1 MDNLEAKAMQTSIS
15 GFRSRNTENSS
26 DLCDPK
32 RERFFDAHPLG
43 EIVRG
48 LVFSSVLWGL
58 LAVGVY
64 TVYAM
69 VLGVR

>member
-1 MDNLEAKAMQTSIS
+1 MQVSTF
-15 GFRSRNTENSS
+15 GLRGRNRETGPGQWRG
-26 DLCDPK
+26 D
-32 RERFFDAHPLG
+32 RERFFDAHPPG

-58 LAVGVY
+58 LAAGVY

-69 VLGVR
+69 VLGVH

>member
-1 MDNLEAKAMQTSIS
+1 MQTSMLVS
-15 GFRSRNTENSS
+15 WRSRS
-26 DLCDPK
+26 
-32 RERFFDAHPLG
+32 RESKPEYSWTPRTVSFFDKHPVG

-64 TVYAM
+64 AVYSM
-69 VLGVR
+69 VLGAR

>member
-1 MDNLEAKAMQTSIS
+1 MQIS
-15 GFRSRNTENSS
+15 TLGWRGRNTENRPDQWNNRQES
-26 DLCDPK
+26 
-32 RERFFDAHPLG
+32 FFDAHPLG

-48 LVFSSVLWGL
+48 LLFSSVLWGL

-69 VLGVR
+69 VLGIK

>member
-1 MDNLEAKAMQTSIS
+1 MQTSTLGWRDRNSETGS
-15 GFRSRNTENSS
+15 GQWNG
-26 DLCDPK
+26 K
-32 RERFFDAHPLG
+32 RKSFFEAHPLG

-58 LAVGVY
+58 LAAGVY

-69 VLGVR
+69 VLGTR

>member
-1 MDNLEAKAMQTSIS
+1 MQIS
-15 GFRSRNTENSS
+15 TFGLRGRNRESGPGQWS
-26 DLCDPK
+26 DK
-32 RERFFDAHPLG
+32 RESFFDAHPLG

-69 VLGVR
+69 VLGVH

>member
-1 MDNLEAKAMQTSIS
+1 MQTSTLLS
-15 GFRSRNTENSS
+15 WRSRSNEARPEFSWNRKQS
-26 DLCDPK
+26 
-32 RERFFDAHPLG
+32 FFEKHQIG

-64 TVYAM
+64 AVYAM
-69 VLGVR
+69 VLGGS

>member
-1 MDNLEAKAMQTSIS
+1 MQTTGMVNWRIRRQEVRP
-15 GFRSRNTENSS
+15 GVWERRSS
-26 DLCDPK
+26 
-32 RERFFDAHPLG
+32 FFDAHPVG

-48 LVFSSVLWGL
+48 IFFSSVLWGL

-69 VLGVR
+69 VLGTH

>member
-1 MDNLEAKAMQTSIS
+1 MQTSTLLS
-15 GFRSRNTENSS
+15 WRSRSQEVKPEFSWNRKESF
-26 DLCDPK
+26 LEK
-32 RERFFDAHPLG
+32 HQVG
-43 EIVRG
+43 EILRG

-64 TVYAM
+64 AVYSM

>member
-1 MDNLEAKAMQTSIS
+1 MQYSTMTSHNGS
-15 GFRSRNTENSS
+15 DQRHSR
-26 DLCDPK
+26 
-32 RERFFDAHPLG
+32 FAAHPIG
-43 EIVRG
+43 EIIRG

-69 VLGVR
+69 VLGTR

>member
-1 MDNLEAKAMQTSIS
+1 MQIS
-15 GFRSRNTENSS
+15 TLGWRGRNRESRPRQWNNKQES
-26 DLCDPK
+26 
-32 RERFFDAHPLG
+32 FFDAHPLG

-69 VLGVR
+69 VLGVK

>member
-1 MDNLEAKAMQTSIS
+1 MPRLWKLEAKPMQTSTL
-15 GFRSRNTENSS
+15 GW
-26 DLCDPK
+26 
-32 RERFFDAHPLG
+32 RERNRETHSGKRQSFFEAHPLG

-69 VLGVR
+69 VLGTR

>member
-1 MDNLEAKAMQTSIS
+1 MQ
-15 GFRSRNTENSS
+15 RSTFGWRGRNRETRPGQWNSR
-26 DLCDPK
+26 
-32 RERFFDAHPLG
+32 REGFFDAHPLG

-58 LAVGVY
+58 LAAGVY

-69 VLGVR
+69 VLGVH

>member
-1 MDNLEAKAMQTSIS
+1 MQTSTL
-15 GFRSRNTENSS
+15 GWRNRNTETRPGQW
-26 DLCDPK
+26 DTK
-32 RERFFDAHPLG
+32 RESFFDAHPLG
-43 EIVRG
+43 EILRG

-69 VLGVR
+69 VLGVRGG

>member
-1 MDNLEAKAMQTSIS
+1 MQQIS
-15 GFRSRNTENSS
+15 MLGWRGRNGENR
-26 DLCDPK
+26 PVQWNNK
-32 RERFFDAHPLG
+32 QRFFDNHPLG

-48 LVFSSVLWGL
+48 LIFSSVLWGL

-69 VLGVR
+69 VLGTR

>member
-1 MDNLEAKAMQTSIS
+1 MQTSTF
-15 GFRSRNTENSS
+15 GLHDR
-26 DLCDPK
+26 K
-32 RERFFDAHPLG
+32 REGSSNPWNGKRESFFDAHPLG

-48 LVFSSVLWGL
+48 LVYSSVLWGL